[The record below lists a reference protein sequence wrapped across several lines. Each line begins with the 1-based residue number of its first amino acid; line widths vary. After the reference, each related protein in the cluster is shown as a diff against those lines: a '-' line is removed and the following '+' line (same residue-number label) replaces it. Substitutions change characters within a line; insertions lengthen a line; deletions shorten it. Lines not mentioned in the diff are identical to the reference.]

1 MKESRLNLESTG
13 EMELGG
19 ENLDSDDGSNANKTD
34 QMTQA
39 FKDHFGEARVEFS
52 SSRIKAKTMWKLES
66 PDGSGGQLVLS
77 DNGCGIRKL
86 GWWARVTLSSSNNKL
101 LTIFSAHY
109 VADVNLN
116 QAG

>member
-86 GWWARVTLSSSNNKL
+86 G
-101 LTIFSAHY
+101 
-109 VADVNLN
+109 
-116 QAG
+116 